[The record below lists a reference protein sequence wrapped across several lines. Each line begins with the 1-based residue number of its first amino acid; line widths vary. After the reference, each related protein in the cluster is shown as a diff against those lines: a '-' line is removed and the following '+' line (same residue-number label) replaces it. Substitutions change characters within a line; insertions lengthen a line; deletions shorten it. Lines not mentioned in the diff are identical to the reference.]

1 MMHVTTRTEADEGV
15 VTVMPGEGK
24 GRRWG
29 IGQILVMLVLV
40 ALLPFILLE
49 TYRSVQDVNRSRTSV
64 TARALGQ
71 VEEEA
76 ETMEDFVRYTDRYLS
91 TLAVDPT
98 IRSLDPARIDSLL
111 QNVRDLNPNYINVFL
126 LAPDGTQISSTEP
139 LVVDEDIEEK
149 PYFQE
154 ALTSGRMAIS
164 SALAWPGTGTSVV
177 VFAKRV
183 NGVDGEPVAVLCAAL
198 NLARLSTV
206 IGFVALPEDSV
217 VLLVQRDGTVIA
229 ASANPED
236 WTGQSIQGNPLF
248 ENAWAKRTGTGTVTL
263 TDGVER
269 VVGYELVR
277 ASPWLMIAG
286 IPQAEVDSV
295 IRDSLS
301 SILLRAILA
310 GLATALLA
318 WIVLRRVV
326 VPIRMLSD
334 GARAFAAGFLNRRV
348 PLKRND
354 ELGDL
359 ADSLNQM
366 AASLE
371 QRIEE
376 EEAHARALR
385 DLNRLQAEFVA
396 TASHEL
402 RTPVTAIRTYAEALM
417 RPDITDVEIERE
429 CLEGIDRASNRLAR
443 LAKSLLDVSRIDR
456 GQVPV
461 VLGPVDAI
469 AAIKEAAAQADAGG
483 NGDTIQVDVP
493 LDLPPVR
500 ADADRLED
508 VLANLIGNAR
518 KFSPPGMA
526 VVVRARR
533 VAGDVEI
540 TIEDRG
546 PGIPPTEHERIFD
559 RFYQVQRGA
568 DRQVGGSGLGLYIA
582 RGYISAMD
590 GRIWVESVP
599 GHGSTFSVALPV
611 YRAAASQPKE
621 EREDAGI
628 AGAARSG

>member
-1 MMHVTTRTEADEGV
+1 MANRTTRTGANNDV
-15 VTVMPGEGK
+15 VTVIPDEEK

-49 TYRSVQDVNRSRTSV
+49 TYRSVQDVRRSHASV
-64 TARALGQ
+64 TERALGQ

-91 TLAVDPT
+91 RLAVDPT
-98 IRSLDPARIDSLL
+98 IRSLDPVPLEALL
-111 QNVRDLNPNYINVFL
+111 ENVRDLNPNYINVFL

-183 NGVDGEPVAVLCAAL
+183 NGDNGEPVAVLCAAL

-206 IGFVALPEDSV
+206 IGFVSLPEDSV

-229 ASANPED
+229 ASANPEG
-236 WTGQSIQGNPLF
+236 WTGQSIQGNSLF
-248 ENAWAKRTGTGTVTL
+248 ENAWAKRSGTGTVTL

-269 VVGYELVR
+269 VAGYELVR
-277 ASPWLMIAG
+277 AAPWLMIAG
-286 IPQAEVDSV
+286 IPQAEVENV
-295 IRDSLS
+295 IRDSLTG
-301 SILLRAILA
+301 ILLQAVLA

-348 PLKRND
+348 PLKRSD

-371 QRIEE
+371 RRIEE

-417 RPDITDVEIERE
+417 RPDISDPEIERE
-429 CLEGIDRASNRLAR
+429 CLEGIDRASDRLVR

-461 VLGPVDAI
+461 ILGPVDAA
-469 AAIKEAAAQADAGG
+469 AAIKEAVAQADPGG
-483 NGDTIQVDVP
+483 NGDAIRIDVP
-493 LDLPPVR
+493 DGLPPVR

-518 KFSPPGMA
+518 KFSPPGA
-526 VVVRARR
+526 PVIVRAQCLD
-533 VAGDVEI
+533 GTVEI
-540 TIEDRG
+540 GVEDRG
-546 PGIPPTEHERIFD
+546 PGISPSEHERIFD

-568 DRQVGGSGLGLYIA
+568 DRQAGGSGLGLYIA
-582 RGYISAMD
+582 RGYINAMA
-590 GRIWVESVP
+590 GRIWVESAP
-599 GHGSTFSVALPV
+599 GRGSTFVVALPV
-611 YRAAASQPKE
+611 EAAAESPTE
-621 EREDAGI
+621 EFEDAGI
-628 AGAARSG
+628 AGAARGG

>member
-1 MMHVTTRTEADEGV
+1 MQSAEGV
-15 VTVMPGEGK
+15 ETVMPGQVRR
-24 GRRWG
+24 RRWG

-40 ALLPFILLE
+40 ALAPIILLE
-49 TYRSVQDVNRSRTSV
+49 TYRSVQDVQQSRASV

-76 ETMEDFVRYTDRYLS
+76 ETMEDFVRYTDRYLA
-91 TLAVDPT
+91 TLAVDPA
-98 IRSLDPARIDSLL
+98 IQSLALPWIEVIFR
-111 QNVRDLNPNYINVFL
+111 NVRELNPNYVNVFL
-126 LAPDGTQISSTEP
+126 VAPDGEQIASTEP
-139 LVVDEDIEEK
+139 LVVDPEIEAK

-164 SALAWPGTGTSVV
+164 STLAWPGTGTSVV

-183 NGVDGEPVAVLCAAL
+183 NGPNGEPVAVLCAAL

-206 IGFVALPEDSV
+206 IGFVSLPQDSV
-217 VLLVQRDGTVIA
+217 VLLAQRDGTVIA
-229 ASANPED
+229 ASTNPEA
-236 WTGQSIQGNPLF
+236 WVGQSIQGDPLF
-248 ENAWAKRTGTGTVTL
+248 EEAWAKRSGTGTATL
-263 TDGVER
+263 TDGIER
-269 VVGYELVR
+269 VVGYQLVR
-277 ASPWLMIAG
+277 GSPWLIMAG
-286 IPQAEVDSV
+286 IPQAEVEKV
-295 IRDSLS
+295 FRDRLGN
-301 SILLRAILA
+301 ILLQTALA
-310 GLATALLA
+310 ALATALLA

-366 AASLE
+366 AAALE
-371 QRIEE
+371 RRIEE

-385 DLNRLQAEFVA
+385 DLNRLQTEFVA

-417 RPDITDVEIERE
+417 RPEIDDPAIQRE
-429 CLEGIDRASNRLAR
+429 CLEGIDRATDRLTR

-461 VLGPVDAI
+461 VLGPVDAR
-469 AAIKEAAAQADAGG
+469 AAIDGAAAQADPRGTGDAVRVEVPAG
-483 NGDTIQVDVP
+483 
-493 LDLPPVR
+493 LPPVQ

-518 KFSPPGMA
+518 KFSPPGA
-526 VVVRARR
+526 PVIVRARA
-533 VAGDVEI
+533 VAGGEVEI
-540 TIEDRG
+540 AVKDQG
-546 PGIPPTEHERIFD
+546 PGIAPSEQERIFE

-568 DRQVGGSGLGLYIA
+568 DRQAGGSGLGLYIA
-582 RGYISAMD
+582 RGYVTAMG
-590 GRIWVESVP
+590 GRIQVESAP
-599 GHGSTFSVALPV
+599 GRGSTFTVALPV
-611 YRAAASQPKE
+611 AAAAESRRE
-621 EREDAGI
+621 ELEDAGI
-628 AGAARSG
+628 AGAARGR

>member
-1 MMHVTTRTEADEGV
+1 
-15 VTVMPGEGK
+15 MPGEGQR
-24 GRRWG
+24 RRWG

-40 ALLPFILLE
+40 ALAPFILLE
-49 TYRSVQDVNRSRTSV
+49 TYRGAQDVKRERESV
-64 TARALGQ
+64 AARAQGQ

-91 TLAVDPT
+91 TLAVQIAT
-98 IRSLDPARIDSLL
+98 LDQSQIDTLL
-111 QNVRDLNPNYINVFL
+111 MAVRDLNPNYVNVFL
-126 LAPDGTQISSTEP
+126 LAPDGEQIASTEP
-139 LVVDEDIEEK
+139 LVVDPEIAER
-149 PYFQE
+149 PYFRD
-154 ALTSGRMAIS
+154 ALSDGRMAIS
-164 SALAWPGTGTSVV
+164 SALAWPEAGRSVV

-183 NGVDGEPVAVLCAAL
+183 NGPDGEPVGVLCAAL

-206 IGFVALPEDSV
+206 IGFVSLPKDSV
-217 VLLVQRDGTVIA
+217 VLLAQRDGTIIA
-229 ASANPED
+229 ASENPEG
-236 WTGQSIQGNPLF
+236 WIGQSLQGIDLF
-248 ENAWAKRTGTGTVTL
+248 ENAWAKRSGTGSIVPS
-263 TDGVER
+263 DGIER

-277 ASPWLMIAG
+277 GAPWLIMAG

-295 IRDSLS
+295 IRNSLMN
-301 SILLRAILA
+301 ILAQTALA

-371 QRIEE
+371 RRIEE
-376 EEAHARALR
+376 EEAHAQALR

-417 RPDITDVEIERE
+417 RPDIDDPEIKHE
-429 CLEGIDRASNRLAR
+429 CLEGIDRASDRLVRLAR
-443 LAKSLLDVSRIDR
+443 SLLDVSRIDR

-461 VLGPVDAI
+461 ALGAVDAA
-469 AAIKEAAAQADAGG
+469 AAIRAAVAQADPRGSGEAV
-483 NGDTIQVDVP
+483 QVDVP
-493 LDLPPVR
+493 PRLPPVK

-518 KFSPPGMA
+518 KFSPAGTPVIIRALEHEGEVRIA
-526 VVVRARR
+526 VA
-533 VAGDVEI
+533 
-540 TIEDRG
+540 DRG
-546 PGIPPTEHERIFD
+546 PGIPLSEQGRIFE
-559 RFYQVQRGA
+559 RFYQVHRGA

-582 RGYISAMD
+582 RGYVTAMG
-590 GRIWVESVP
+590 GRIWVESTP
-599 GHGSTFSVALPV
+599 GHGSTFVVSLPLDLV
-611 YRAAASQPKE
+611 SQSRVE
-621 EREDAGI
+621 ELEDAGI
-628 AGAARSG
+628 AGAARGG

>member
-1 MMHVTTRTEADEGV
+1 
-15 VTVMPGEGK
+15 MPGEEK

-49 TYRSVQDVNRSRTSV
+49 TYRSVQDVRRSHASV
-64 TARALGQ
+64 TERALGQ

-98 IRSLDPARIDSLL
+98 IRSLDPVPLEALL
-111 QNVRDLNPNYINVFL
+111 ENVRDLNPNYINVFL

-183 NGVDGEPVAVLCAAL
+183 NGDNGEPVAVLCAAL

-206 IGFVALPEDSV
+206 IGFVSLPEDSV

-229 ASANPED
+229 ASANPEG
-236 WTGQSIQGNPLF
+236 WTGQSIQGNSLF
-248 ENAWAKRTGTGTVTL
+248 ENAWAKRSGTGTVTL

-269 VVGYELVR
+269 VAGYELVR
-277 ASPWLMIAG
+277 AAPWLMIAG
-286 IPQAEVDSV
+286 IPQAEVENV
-295 IRDSLS
+295 IRDSLTG
-301 SILLRAILA
+301 ILLQAVLA

-366 AASLE
+366 AAALE
-371 QRIEE
+371 RRIEE

-417 RPDITDVEIERE
+417 RPDISDPEIEQE
-429 CLEGIDRASNRLAR
+429 CLEGIDRASDRLVR

-461 VLGPVDAI
+461 ILGPVDTV
-469 AAIKEAAAQADAGG
+469 AAIKEAVAQADPGG
-483 NGDTIQVDVP
+483 NGDAIRIDVP
-493 LDLPPVR
+493 DDLPPVR

-518 KFSPPGMA
+518 KFSPPGTP
-526 VVVRARR
+526 VIVRARCLDGA
-533 VAGDVEI
+533 VTIDVE
-540 TIEDRG
+540 DGG
-546 PGIPPTEHERIFD
+546 PGIPPSEQERIFD
-559 RFYQVQRGA
+559 RFYQVQRGT
-568 DRQVGGSGLGLYIA
+568 DRQAGGSGLGLYIA
-582 RGYISAMD
+582 RGYINAMA
-590 GRIWVESVP
+590 GRIWVESTP
-599 GHGSTFSVALPV
+599 GRGSTFVVALPV
-611 YRAAASQPKE
+611 EAANESPTE
-621 EREDAGI
+621 EFEDAGI
-628 AGAARSG
+628 AGAARGG